1 MSIYYIYYLVFQ
13 KNGKYKSTVFDI
25 SYYKTFKKYLKFLG
39 QYPNQSRWNKEF
51 NTNMMIC
58 SLISF
63 LIPGV
68 SEKIV
73 IA

>member
-1 MSIYYIYYLVFQ
+1 MFQ